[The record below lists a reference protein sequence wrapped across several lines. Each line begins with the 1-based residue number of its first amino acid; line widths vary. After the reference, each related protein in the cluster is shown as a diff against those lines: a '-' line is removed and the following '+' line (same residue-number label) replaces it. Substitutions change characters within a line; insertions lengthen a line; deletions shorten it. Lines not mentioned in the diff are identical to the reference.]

1 MRIVDLLQKNSIE
14 LNVKVNSKSEAIDKL
29 IALQNA
35 GGNILDIETYKK
47 GILAREEHSSTAI
60 GEGIAIPHAKSE
72 AVKRPGLA
80 VITVP
85 DGVDYQAMD
94 NT

>member
-35 GGNILDIETYKK
+35 GGNILDIET
-47 GILAREEHSSTAI
+47 T
-60 GEGIAIPHAKSE
+60 
-72 AVKRPGLA
+72 KRA
-80 VITVP
+80 F
-85 DGVDYQAMD
+85 
-94 NT
+94 